1 MLVTTVLLTKSFD
14 ERLRKDLREIT
25 YRDVKT
31 LVENKLI
38 YKIDNTP
45 YEDLSEML
53 FGEGNCF
60 NESEVR
66 KRMYGMKRLIEIIEN
81 EKTSGVATTILSV
94 SDLHIPFQ
102 LDYNLLSEYRG
113 KIDILQI
120 NGDVVDC
127 QALSKFDKQYRI
139 SPMEEMILGRQYL
152 IDLIEYLHPKKV
164 ICNYGNH
171 DKRFATYFAKSLD
184 SDILELLPDTSL
196 ELIFTDGFHHYNKRE
211 KTKVWYEPL
220 CNVFDDVDIEY
231 VNDWKVRIGKTYF
244 VHPLAYKQGC
254 LATAEKAKTYLQD
267 ATNEPFD
274 CVCMAHTH
282 AVGDSVYGNVRL
294 LEQGAFADVKKIDY
308 MDGRLGKPQ
317 KSGFAIICQDE
328 SGSIIADKTKVVVL
342 G

>member
-1 MLVTTVLLTKSFD
+1 M
-14 ERLRKDLREIT
+14 REIT
-25 YRDVKT
+25 YKDVKT

-45 YEDLSEML
+45 YEDLSELL

-66 KRMYGMKRLIEIIEN
+66 KRMYGMKRLIEIIEA
-81 EKTSGVATTILSV
+81 EKSSGVETTILSI

-102 LDYNLLSEYRG
+102 LDYSLLAEYRN

-127 QALSKFDKQYRI
+127 QSLSKFDKQYRI

-152 IDLIEYLHPKKV
+152 IDLIEYLNPSKV

-171 DKRFATYFAKSLD
+171 DKRFASYFAKNLD

-196 ELIFTDGFHHYNKRE
+196 ELILVDGFHHYNKRL

-220 CNVFDDVDIEY
+220 KNVFENIEIVYVD
-231 VNDWKVRIGKTYF
+231 DWKVKIGKTYF
-244 VHPLAYKQGC
+244 VHPLAYRSGI

-267 ATNEPFD
+267 FSRDSFD

-282 AVGDSVYGNVRL
+282 SVGDSMSGYVRL
-294 LEQGAFADVKKIDY
+294 FEQGAFAQIDKMNY
-308 MDGRLGKPQ
+308 MDGKLTKPQ
-317 KSGFAIICQDE
+317 KAGFAIICQDE
-328 SGSIIADKTKVVVL
+328 TGALVQDKSKVVVL
-342 G
+342 E

>member
-1 MLVTTVLLTKSFD
+1 M
-14 ERLRKDLREIT
+14 REIT

-45 YEDLSEML
+45 YEDLSELL

-66 KRMYGMKRLIEIIEN
+66 KRMYGMKRLIEIIEA
-81 EKTSGVATTILSV
+81 EKSSGVATTILSI
-94 SDLHIPFQ
+94 SDIHIPFQ
-102 LDYNLLSEYRG
+102 LDYTLLAEYRN

-152 IDLIEYLHPKKV
+152 IDLIEYLNPSKV
-164 ICNYGNH
+164 VCNYGNH
-171 DKRFATYFAKSLD
+171 DKRFASYFAKNLD

-196 ELIFTDGFHHYNKRE
+196 ELIMLDGFHHYDKRS
-211 KTKVWYEPL
+211 KAKVWYEPL
-220 CNVFDDVDIEY
+220 KNVFENIEIEY
-231 VNDWKVRIGKTYF
+231 VDDWKVKIGKTYF
-244 VHPLAYKQGC
+244 VHPLAYKSGF

-267 ATNEPFD
+267 SSRDSFD

-282 AVGDSVYGNVRL
+282 SVGDSMSGYVRL
-294 LEQGAFADVKKIDY
+294 FEQGAFAQVDKMNY
-308 MDGRLGKPQ
+308 MDGKLTKPQ
-317 KSGFAIICQDE
+317 KSGFTIICQDE
-328 SGSIIADKTKVVVL
+328 TGAIIQDKSKVVVL
-342 G
+342 E